1 MISRR
6 AAGRLAEETRS
17 LRLPMEHWTEYTRFF
32 TALLVIL
39 DPFLA
44 IPIFLSLTTGYSR
57 AERARV
63 ARIAVTTVASVLIV
77 SALVGDTLLRWMG
90 TSLPSFRVGGGIVL
104 FLMALA
110 MLQARDDPVRT
121 SPRESMPSSER
132 ATVAVVPLGIPLLA
146 GPGAISTV
154 IIAMDR
160 SHAAYHGPLLILCM
174 LLVCAVLWVALRLAE
189 PIGGRLGDMG
199 LHVINRLFGLILVA
213 IAVEIAANGLRQLFP
228 SLGG

>member
-1 MISRR
+1 MV
-6 AAGRLAEETRS
+6 GTRS
-17 LRLPMEHWTEYTRFF
+17 AGLVMEHWTEYTRFF

-63 ARIAVTTVASVLIV
+63 ARIAVTTVAAVLVV
-77 SALVGDTLLRWMG
+77 SALVGETVLHWMG
-90 TSLPSFRVGGGIVL
+90 TSLASFRVGGGIVL

-121 SPRESMPSSER
+121 SPGEAMPSAER

-154 IIAMDR
+154 IIAVDR
-160 SHAAYHGPLLILCM
+160 SRAPYHVPLLFLCV
-174 LLVCAVLWVALRLAE
+174 LLVCGVLWVVLRLAE
-189 PIGGRLGDMG
+189 PIGRRLGDLG
-199 LHVINRLFGLILVA
+199 LHIINRLFGLILVA
-213 IAVEIAANGLRQLFP
+213 ISVEIAANGLRQLFP
-228 SLGG
+228 ILAG

>member
-1 MISRR
+1 VS
-6 AAGRLAEETRS
+6 AEEMRP
-17 LRLPMEHWTEYTRFF
+17 LGFPMEHWTEYTRFF

-44 IPIFLSLTTGYSR
+44 IPIFLSLTTGYSP

-63 ARIAVTTVASVLIV
+63 ARIAVTTVAAVLIV
-77 SALVGDTLLRWMG
+77 SALVGETLLRWMG

-121 SPRESMPSSER
+121 SPRESMPSAER

-146 GPGAISTV
+146 GPGAISNV

-160 SHAAYHGPLLILCM
+160 SRAPYHRPLLILCM

-189 PIGGRLGDMG
+189 PIGRRLGDMG